1 MAMAL
6 EELGFKRAKQKNLL
20 NIDSKDK
27 SMASYKYAMIT
38 GDPRYSQQQEIQLIN
53 HEKNNGEL
61 CKVVLITQAGSEGID
76 FKNLR
81 QVHILILGII

>member
-38 GDPRYSQQQEIQLIN
+38 GDPRYSQ
-53 HEKNNGEL
+53 KNNKKFNL
-61 CKVVLITQAGSEGID
+61 LIM
-76 FKNLR
+76 KK
-81 QVHILILGII
+81 